1 MLIKKVSQLEAGKVG
16 FKRKY
21 FTVFEAIIIIIII
34 CFFKEKTGFLFVAW
48 AVDRLLVQ
56 IYKCCSIL
64 LIQLAPKL
72 LRRIMLF
79 I

>member
-34 CFFKEKTGFLFVAW
+34 IIICFFSRQGFSV
-48 AVDRLLVQ
+48 
-56 IYKCCSIL
+56 
-64 LIQLAPKL
+64 
-72 LRRIMLF
+72 
-79 I
+79 